1 MGNEWADLP
10 HEKQIELLS
19 RRLSRA
25 NTALE
30 DAETMLER
38 RMRELDHANNELRKR
53 EGELVERLD
62 IENRKLL
69 SAQRLAEMAT
79 IYAAP
84 DRGFTASSN
93 LAILL
98 GLPEGTEVGM
108 ETLKAAVHPLDRQRF
123 ARVARNRY
131 ASVSPDQD
139 HTFQH
144 RILRPDG
151 EMRWLEWHVRREST
165 SAAGAFVVFATVNDV
180 TENRANARRV
190 RALQLRAERR
200 VKELD
205 RLTKALRRA
214 EAETGQILEKR
225 NRFISEMA
233 HRIRTP
239 MGGLIGAME
248 LLVQRHPGDELTAR
262 ALESADSLAAIADQ
276 LLTAADETGESSIN
290 ERSKP
295 APSAPGEFTAL
306 TTAEGQAPKI
316 LLAEDTESNAVV
328 ISQLVDMLGGE
339 VTLVTNGF
347 DAVEAVRNNCFDAV
361 LMDVMMPI
369 MTGEEAT
376 LAIRAL
382 PGPKARVPIIG
393 ISAHS
398 LQAERQSLLTA
409 GMSQCLVKPIRRD
422 TLEAALRE
430 ALSAEAGQVAERALF
445 DKEVFIE
452 AFTVLPPAFREKMLE
467 AFRKD
472 LMKNSEELAKAIRAG
487 DDERTRRFAHSL
499 KGICLNVG
507 AVALVEQMA
516 EIRETRSDQRERLL
530 EPLHDT
536 VIASL
541 AACDDLYEGHV
552 IHT

>member
-1 MGNEWADLP
+1 MVNDWADLP
-10 HEKQIELLS
+10 HETQIELLS

-25 NTALE
+25 NKALD

-38 RMRELDHANNELRKR
+38 RMRELDRANNELRKR
-53 EGELVERLD
+53 EGKLVERLD

-79 IYAAP
+79 IYAEP
-84 DRGFTASSN
+84 NREFASSN

-98 GLPEGTEVGM
+98 GLPEGTEVSM
-108 ETLKAAVHPLDRQRF
+108 ERLEAAVHPLDRQRF
-123 ARVARNRY
+123 VRIARNSY
-131 ASVSPDQD
+131 ASLRPDED

-144 RILRPDG
+144 RILRADG
-151 EMRWLEWHVRREST
+151 EMRWLEWHVRRENMST
-165 SAAGAFVVFATVNDV
+165 AGAFVVFATVNDV

-205 RLTKALRRA
+205 RLAEALRHA
-214 EAETGQILEKR
+214 QDETGQILEKR

-239 MGGLIGAME
+239 MGGLIGAIE

-262 ALESADSLAAIADQ
+262 ALEAADSLAAIADQ
-276 LLTAADETGESSIN
+276 LLTAADETGEAPIDQPSTPVS
-290 ERSKP
+290 P
-295 APSAPGEFTAL
+295 APAEFTAL
-306 TTAEGQAPKI
+306 KTAAGEAPKI

-328 ISQLVDMLGGE
+328 ISQLVEMLGGE
-339 VTLVTNGF
+339 VTLVANGF
-347 DAVEAVRNNCFDAV
+347 DAVEAIRNGRFDAV

-382 PGPKARVPIIG
+382 PGQKARVPIIG

-422 TLEAALRE
+422 ALAAALRE
-430 ALSAEAGQVAERALF
+430 ALLAEGGQPGERPLF
-445 DKEVFIE
+445 DTEVFLE
-452 AFTVLPPAFREKMLE
+452 AFLVLPPAFRKQMLE

-472 LMKNSEELAKAIRAG
+472 LIKNGEELAKAILAG
-487 DDERTRRFAHSL
+487 DDEQTRRFAHSL
-499 KGICLNVG
+499 KGICLNMG

-516 EIRETRSDQRERLL
+516 EIRETPADQRERLL
-530 EPLHDT
+530 KPLRET
-536 VIASL
+536 VTASL
-541 AACDDLYEGHV
+541 AACDDLYEEHV
-552 IHT
+552 THA